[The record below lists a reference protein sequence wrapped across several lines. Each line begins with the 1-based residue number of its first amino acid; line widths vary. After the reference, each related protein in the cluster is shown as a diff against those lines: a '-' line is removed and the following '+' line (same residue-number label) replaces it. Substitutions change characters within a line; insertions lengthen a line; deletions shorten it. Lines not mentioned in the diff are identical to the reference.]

1 MRSSGLCH
9 PISLCKWVS
18 FKDLPGPF
26 RLILATIASAP
37 GGAIPW
43 RRCGRWHIMTQ
54 EPQAIAGG
62 CNAKTW
68 RKDKNIIVPTI
79 PDIWLYKLWTKL
91 LELTK
96 LLGKSFRENYPS
108 GWMQI
113 HPLSG
118 DIASSRLKNRT
129 PTPTVAKLLGHIF
142 QRSCFSTASCPQRLI
157 EGITSWS
164 TCQLQQLNLPA
175 SLVAT
180 LNLHCELYLGKK
192 ENEKGVAIL
201 ITLDSLEICLW
212 LSTLCASQFL
222 ELRFSTWLVWI
233 PLTFSLFH
241 CWDAFL
247 PWAETLRG
255 LVKCFNDIASIDGL
269 LLGSWLQ
276 QICTQTS
283 WPRSMGFMIL
293 WVRKLQ
299 TWKKKCWAHLSQ
311 GREVSARLISSC
323 SLCLDLL
330 DIWPSSSSRFCK
342 YLPAKL
348 ACYVSN
354 NMDWWTKTR
363 SGSDQKPC
371 HLQLHRSASP
381 ASPSAPAPAA
391 FLFVGLHLQLVE
403 LQSFAHPFAPRRCV
417 SADSVPQSWWSHRL
431 SSKWWEKGFSAWG
444 RPQKE
449 SQKQKGCWRSF
460 TRPKRSGNFVEMLAH
475 SHTCLAIR
483 EHHSYLQFPCH
494 APRISLDQ
502 VWPRPEAPNQV
513 CI

>member
-1 MRSSGLCH
+1 M
-9 PISLCKWVS
+9 
-18 FKDLPGPF
+18 
-26 RLILATIASAP
+26 
-37 GGAIPW
+37 
-43 RRCGRWHIMTQ
+43 
-54 EPQAIAGG
+54 
-62 CNAKTW
+62 
-68 RKDKNIIVPTI
+68 
-79 PDIWLYKLWTKL
+79 
-91 LELTK
+91 
-96 LLGKSFRENYPS
+96 
-108 GWMQI
+108 
-113 HPLSG
+113 
-118 DIASSRLKNRT
+118 
-129 PTPTVAKLLGHIF
+129 AKLLGHIF

-157 EGITSWS
+157 EGVTSWS

-180 LNLHCELYLGKK
+180 LNLHCELDLGKK
-192 ENEKGVAIL
+192 GNEKGIAIL

-283 WPRSMGFMIL
+283 WPKSMGFMIL
-293 WVRKLQ
+293 WVIKLQ

-311 GREVSARLISSC
+311 GREVSARLISSSC

-348 ACYVSN
+348 ACCVSN

-363 SGSDQKPC
+363 SGSHQKPC

-403 LQSFAHPFAPRRCV
+403 LHSFAHPFAPRRCV

-431 SSKWWEKGFSAWG
+431 SSKWWEKGFSEWG
-444 RPQKE
+444 RSQKE

-460 TRPKRSGNFVEMLAH
+460 TRPKRWGNFVEMLAH
-475 SHTCLAIR
+475 SHRCLAIR